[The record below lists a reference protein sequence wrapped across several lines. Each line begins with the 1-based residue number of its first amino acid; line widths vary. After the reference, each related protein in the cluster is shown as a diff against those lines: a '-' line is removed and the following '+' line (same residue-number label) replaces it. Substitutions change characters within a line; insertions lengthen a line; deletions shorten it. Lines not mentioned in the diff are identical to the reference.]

1 MSTIRVSCEYAGC
14 VLQAQKLNTLPSGRP
29 LGFGEYKDAS
39 RPLRRLLKQ
48 YGSGCLETG
57 LHFSKRNGN
66 AKMELV
72 LLLAVD
78 RPVSTEKHPLEPV
91 LDSSLWM
98 FMP

>member
-1 MSTIRVSCEYAGC
+1 M
-14 VLQAQKLNTLPSGRP
+14 NTLPSGRP

-78 RPVSTEKHPLEPV
+78 RPVRAHSRDCRQGLRLHPLALSEIST
-91 LDSSLWM
+91 DAIHT
-98 FMP
+98 